1 MTVRT
6 RPFASSTYAGGRER
20 ELLLDAFDSG
30 QWSGFRAG
38 VQGDARELRDV
49 TSADAVDLDDLR
61 FLGGKYVRKLEAMF
75 AERTGCAFAIAC
87 NSATSGLVMAIGAIG
102 IQPGDE
108 VLVPCMSFHASAT
121 AIRSFGG
128 VPVFVEVD
136 PLTFN
141 IDPIDAASRITART
155 RAIMIVHLGGIPA
168 DMDALL
174 ALAGQHGLRVIEDC
188 AQAPGARYR
197 GREVGSLG
205 DAGVFSLVE
214 TKSITCGEGG
224 VVVTN
229 DPSIAFKCR
238 LIRNHGEGAAQDDWS
253 EEELRNVVGF
263 NFRLTELQAA
273 IAVAQCEQLD
283 ERNRLRNENARHI
296 IDGLRRFPQFTPQQ
310 LAGDC
315 EPAWFILKFRYGG
328 DRDALIQALAK
339 EGIPAVGGYTRL
351 LHQHPLFAPQA
362 ARPRSEAIN
371 REFVWFS
378 CIHPPNTREDMNDII
393 RAVEKVL

>member
-30 QWSGFRAG
+30 NWSGFRAG
-38 VQGDARELRDV
+38 VEGHDARELC
-49 TSADAVDLDDLR
+49 TIPSADAPDVR
-61 FLGGKYVRKLEAMF
+61 FLGGKYVRMLEAMF
-75 AERTGCAFAIAC
+75 AARTGCAFAMAC
-87 NSATSGLVMAIGAIG
+87 NSATSGLVMAVGAVG
-102 IQPGDE
+102 IQRGDE
-108 VLVPCMSFHASAT
+108 VLVPCMSFHATAT
-121 AIRSFGG
+121 AILSFGG

-141 IDPIDAASRITART
+141 IDPVDAAAKVTSRT
-155 RAIMIVHLGGIPA
+155 RAIMAVHIGGIPA

-174 ALAGQHGLRVIEDC
+174 ALAREHDLRVIEDC
-188 AQAPGARYR
+188 AQAPGARYK
-197 GREVGSLG
+197 GREVGSIG
-205 DAGVFSLVE
+205 DVGVFSLVE

-229 DPSIAFKCR
+229 DPAIAMKCR
-238 LIRNHGEGAAQDDWS
+238 LIRNHGEGAAQEHWS

-283 ERNRLRNENARHI
+283 ERNAVRNENARSI
-296 IDGLRRFPQFTPQQ
+296 IDGLRRFPQFTPQR
-310 LAGDC
+310 LPDRC
-315 EPAWFILKFRYGG
+315 EPAWFVLKFRYGG
-328 DRDALIQALAK
+328 DRDELVAALQR
-339 EGIPAVGGYTRL
+339 EGIPTVGGFGRL

-362 ARPRSEAIN
+362 ALPLSESIN
-371 REFVWFS
+371 RELIWFP
-378 CIHPPNTREDMNDII
+378 CIHPPNTRDDMADIV
-393 RAVEKVL
+393 RAVENVL